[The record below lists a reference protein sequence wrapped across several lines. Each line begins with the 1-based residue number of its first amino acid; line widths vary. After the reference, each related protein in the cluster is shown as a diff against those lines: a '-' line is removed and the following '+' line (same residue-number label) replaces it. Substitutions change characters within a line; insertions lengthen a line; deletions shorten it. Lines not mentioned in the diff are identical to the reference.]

1 MAHSPWD
8 WHAPT
13 GNQHCVLKGKEET
26 YKIDIKQK
34 AWIVKS
40 IICLGV
46 QKRIESWPTPEAK
59 TLRAAAG
66 GP

>member
-1 MAHSPWD
+1 M
-8 WHAPT
+8 
-13 GNQHCVLKGKEET
+13 KGKEET